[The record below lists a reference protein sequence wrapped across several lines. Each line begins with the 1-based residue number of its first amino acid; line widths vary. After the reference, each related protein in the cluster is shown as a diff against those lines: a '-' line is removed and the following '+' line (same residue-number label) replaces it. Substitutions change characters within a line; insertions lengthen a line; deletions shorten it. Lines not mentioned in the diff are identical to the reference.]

1 MISFNFAK
9 QITDYLFATS
19 NFQLRR
25 RRMTCVLDNI
35 NLELKGGKSEY
46 EDENKLV
53 PIQKRDKAGYYFS
66 IFPLDLH
73 QSLAR
78 RHTPCA
84 CDVQRR
90 DQAAFA

>member
-53 PIQKRDKAGYYFS
+53 PIQKKRQSRLLFQYLSAGFTSKSCEKAYA
-66 IFPLDLH
+66 L
-73 QSLAR
+73 R
-78 RHTPCA
+78 
-84 CDVQRR
+84 V
-90 DQAAFA
+90 